1 MAGQAIQT
9 NVRCCRGKWVL
20 EFKVTNMPSAKEW
33 HYESEAEAKEAE
45 NRLNPYKFSAS
56 GRSDSNQST
65 S

>member
-1 MAGQAIQT
+1 MSA
-9 NVRCCRGKWVL
+9 CCRGKWVL

-56 GRSDSNQST
+56 GQSDSNQSP